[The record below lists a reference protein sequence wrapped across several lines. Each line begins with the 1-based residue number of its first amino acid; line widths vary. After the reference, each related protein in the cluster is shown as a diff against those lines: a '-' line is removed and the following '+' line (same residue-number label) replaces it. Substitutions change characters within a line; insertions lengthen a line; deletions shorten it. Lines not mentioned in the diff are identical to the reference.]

1 MMIEALMDKTL
12 SCCIRLT
19 DYLDA
24 MLGMGAAL
32 ATAWYFILF
41 ALYPEALASLDFS
54 PVAILFALLLTLA
67 LHEGLHALALRLVGI
82 RVMKIDLFEYPM
94 QLSSPKQIRL
104 RIPLGVGITIGEP
117 ITRNK
122 NLATLLSPLALS
134 PALLL
139 LAPHMDGLLRGVL
152 VNASHFNILSC
163 SGDLTLF
170 LLLLSTNRDAI
181 IRDEG
186 QALAVYGK
194 CPPAL
199 FTRLLRSLGAS
210 GAVLF
215 LMFIVVFPHL
225 VTATWLSKSE
235 QVINAVRQAHANTT
249 LYYDYYGLITL
260 RVDIWRTPSSYGF
273 KNSYQPG
280 PLFLTTTFA
289 AALAVGIARYR
300 DLSQKAGRTTSLE
313 P

>member
-1 MMIEALMDKTL
+1 LLMIEAVMDKTP
-12 SCCIRLT
+12 SCRIRLT

-24 MLGMGAAL
+24 MFGMGAAL

-54 PVAILFALLLTLA
+54 PVAILLAILLTLA
-67 LHEGLHALALRLVGI
+67 LHEGLHALTLWLVGI
-82 RVMKIDLFEYPM
+82 RVMKLDLFEYPM
-94 QLSSPKQIRL
+94 QISSPKQIRL

-139 LAPHMDGLLRGVL
+139 LAPHMDGLLRGAL
-152 VNASHFNILSC
+152 VNAGLFNILSC
-163 SGDLTLF
+163 SGDLTLT

-186 QALAVYGK
+186 QALAVYGN
-194 CPPAL
+194 CPPTL
-199 FTRLLRSLGAS
+199 FVKLLRSLGAS

-235 QVINAVRQAHANTT
+235 QVINAVRQAQANTT

-280 PLFLTTTFA
+280 PIFLTTT
-289 AALAVGIARYR
+289 LAGTLVAFIARYR
-300 DLSQKAGRTTSLE
+300 GLSRKAGHTAT
-313 P
+313 

>member
-1 MMIEALMDKTL
+1 MIEAVMDKTP
-12 SCCIRLT
+12 SCRIRLT

-24 MLGMGAAL
+24 MFGMGAAL
-32 ATAWYFILF
+32 ATAWYLMVL
-41 ALYPEALASLDFS
+41 ALYPDALASLDFS
-54 PVAILFALLLTLA
+54 PAAILLALLLTLP
-67 LHEGLHALALRLVGI
+67 LHEGLHALTLWLVGI
-82 RVMKIDLFEYPM
+82 RAMKLDLFEYPM
-94 QLSSPKQIRL
+94 QLSFPKQIRL

-117 ITRNK
+117 VTRNK
-122 NLATLLSPLALS
+122 NLATLLSPLAIS

-152 VNASHFNILSC
+152 VNVSLFNILSC
-163 SGDLTLF
+163 SGDVTLT
-170 LLLLSTNRDAI
+170 LLLLSTSRDTI

-186 QALAVYGK
+186 QDLAVYGN

-215 LMFIVVFPHL
+215 LMFIIVYPNL
-225 VTATWLSKSE
+225 VLATFLSTSE
-235 QVINAVRQAHANTT
+235 QVTNTVRSAQANTT
-249 LYYDYYGLITL
+249 LYYDFYGLISL
-260 RVDIWRTPSSYGF
+260 RVDVWRTPSSYGF

-300 DLSQKAGRTTSLE
+300 SLTRKAGHTTS
-313 P
+313 